1 MPKPSIESRLGRLW
15 AHEKASY
22 GLRVLIALGVAMGG
36 CWYGGQL
43 AALPAIFLGII
54 ASAIAETDD
63 NWLGRTKSVLLS
75 LLCFALSSAAV
86 VWLFPH
92 PWAFVAGL
100 ALSTFA
106 LTLLGALGERY
117 ASIAQATVALAIYTM
132 IGLDQH
138 HAVGGHPADAWRGSV
153 LLLVG
158 AAWYGLLSIV
168 WSALFANRPV
178 RERLAQLFEVLGE
191 YLRRK
196 ADLFEPVR
204 GEDLHARR
212 LALAEQNAQVVAALN
227 AAKTAILSR
236 FGRSGRPGVQSG
248 LYFRLYYLA
257 QDFHERASSSHYPY
271 DALTEAFFHSDVLYR
286 CRRLLALQGAACI
299 ALGQALRL
307 RQPFVYADSSRQATD
322 DLRQSLDFLHAR
334 ADPAHARLLGSL
346 ELLANNLQGIERRL
360 SESSLS
366 DTPLDGIDTRLR
378 DSSPHT
384 LREMGQRLLAQLTP
398 GSVLFRHGVRMAVAL
413 LAGYAVMKLMH
424 AHNGFWIL
432 LTTAFVCRPHYGATR
447 LRLVQRIAGTLV
459 GLGATWALMQL
470 FTGVEMQLLLAL
482 LAALLFFVT
491 RTDRYLLAT
500 AAITVMALLCFNLL
514 GDGFVLLWPRLVD
527 TLVGCLIAALASFLI
542 LPDWQGR
549 RLHRVIASVLASGSR
564 YLREVLGQ
572 YAEGQRDD
580 LNYRIARRDM
590 HNADAALSVALSN
603 MLREPG
609 YVRRNLDAGFRFLAL
624 SNVLLG
630 YLSALGAHR
639 EKLELDA
646 QTREAGGYLQQA
658 LSAIAEHLS
667 QRQPLPAVDETVEA
681 AMAEALDDYA
691 ADALP
696 KQRLLRTQLAL
707 VLRLLPRLRAAAQD
721 VVIEPGQGTPPRDA
735 RAVAGQAASSID
747 GPQAG

>member
-1 MPKPSIESRLGRLW
+1 MPKPTIESRLGRLW

-22 GLRVLIALGVAMGG
+22 GLRVLIALGLAMGS

-63 NWLGRTKSVLLS
+63 NWLGRSKSVLLS
-75 LLCFALSSAAV
+75 LLCFALASASV

-92 PWAFVAGL
+92 PWAFVIGL
-100 ALSTFA
+100 ALSTFV

-138 HAVGGHPADAWRGSV
+138 HAAGGDPLQVWRGSV
-153 LLLVG
+153 LLLIG
-158 AAWYGLLSIV
+158 AAWYGVLSIL

-204 GEDLHARR
+204 DDDLHARR
-212 LALAEQNAQVVAALN
+212 LALAEQNARVVAALN
-227 AAKTAILSR
+227 AAKGAILSR

-271 DALTEAFFHSDVLYR
+271 EALTEAFFHSDVLYR
-286 CRRLLALQGAACI
+286 CQRLLALQGAACK
-299 ALGQALRL
+299 ALGGALRL
-307 RQPFVYADSSRQATD
+307 RQPFVYGADSRQATD
-322 DLRQSLDFLHAR
+322 DLRQSLDYLHAR
-334 ADPAHARLLGSL
+334 AEPQQARLLGSL
-346 ELLANNLQGIERRL
+346 ELLSNNLQGIEQRL

-384 LREMGQRLLAQLTP
+384 LKEMGRRLLQQLTP

-413 LAGYAVMKLMH
+413 LAGYAVMTLMH

-432 LTTAFVCRPHYGATR
+432 LTTAFVCRPNYGATR
-447 LRLVQRIAGTLV
+447 LRLVQRIAGTLL
-459 GLGATWALMQL
+459 GLGVTWALMQL
-470 FTGVEMQLLLAL
+470 FTRVELQLLLAL

-500 AAITVMALLCFNLL
+500 AAITVMSLLCFNLL
-514 GDGFVLLWPRLVD
+514 GDGFVLLWPRLID
-527 TLVGCLIAALASFLI
+527 TVLGCLIAALASFLI

-549 RLHRVIASVLASGSR
+549 RLHVVIANVLASASR
-564 YLREVLGQ
+564 YLRQVRVQ
-572 YAEGQRDD
+572 YDQGQRDD
-580 LNYRIARRDM
+580 LSYRIARRDM
-590 HNADAALSVALSN
+590 HNADAALSAALSN
-603 MLREPG
+603 MVREPG

-639 EKLELDA
+639 EQLTLDA
-646 QTREAGGYLQQA
+646 ATRQAADAVEQA
-658 LSAIAEHLS
+658 LSAIADSLAR
-667 QRQPLPAVDETVEA
+667 RQPLGPVDEA
-681 AMAEALDDYA
+681 AQARMAEALEDMPSDA
-691 ADALP
+691 AP

-707 VLRLLPRLRAAAQD
+707 VLRLLPRLRAAAQE
-721 VVIEPGQGTPPRDA
+721 VVMAPALRSQEVDRITETQG
-735 RAVAGQAASSID
+735 V
-747 GPQAG
+747 